1 VSIFEHRP
9 WKDLDAGDRPV
20 PDEIPIAFRW
30 NGHAI
35 PDLAQIDERDWVAV
49 LKTLR
54 RPIQRV
60 AVHTAPGGVGGM
72 LYNRMALEDRPLE
85 PAHAAERALSNPVG
99 ISPPTVP
106 GRPRRRQVNFR
117 IEQHEYE
124 RLREAAL
131 RLGLRPTE
139 LARLFTMS
147 GVNRALEDLE
157 GPQQQTQ

>member
-1 VSIFEHRP
+1 MSIFEHRP

-35 PDLAQIDERDWVAV
+35 PALAQIDERDWVAV

-85 PAHAAERALSNPVG
+85 PAHAAERTEQPSRHLAADG
-99 ISPPTVP
+99 
-106 GRPRRRQVNFR
+106 PRQTP
-117 IEQHEYE
+117 Q
-124 RLREAAL
+124 AA
-131 RLGLRPTE
+131 GE
-139 LARLFTMS
+139 LP
-147 GVNRALEDLE
+147 D
-157 GPQQQTQ
+157 